1 MGFRKTIN
9 FTFTLALRT
18 TLRLWVCENALVT
31 LALHIFRNSLQYHIV
46 GGSLAKSFQIW
57 SHFNIGRPCSLGF
70 SNLEAVNLISGW
82 GCVAI
87 KMCFVKQINTLQTS
101 KHYNI
106 IGRVGWGPRFG
117 GGQLCRELGTAK
129 LLFIINE

>member
-1 MGFRKTIN
+1 M
-9 FTFTLALRT
+9 
-18 TLRLWVCENALVT
+18 
-31 LALHIFRNSLQYHIV
+31 
-46 GGSLAKSFQIW
+46 
-57 SHFNIGRPCSLGF
+57 GF
-70 SNLEAVNLISGW
+70 SNLEAVNSISGW

-87 KMCFVKQINTLQTS
+87 KMCFDKQINTLQTS

-129 LLFIINE
+129 LLFMINEEPLTHYYVEVITLNLGNMDKRKDYIFWQNQN